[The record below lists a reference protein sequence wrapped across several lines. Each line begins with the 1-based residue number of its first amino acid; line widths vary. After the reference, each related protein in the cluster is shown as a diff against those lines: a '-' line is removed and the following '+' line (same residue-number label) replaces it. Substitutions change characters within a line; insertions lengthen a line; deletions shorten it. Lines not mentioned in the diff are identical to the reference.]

1 MREVY
6 RGNSRLP
13 ADESSVRTMGSV
25 TGVFTSENRLHPAA
39 RQLLNDAIDKGWAS
53 PSKIHHSSRELSLLL
68 EESRAI
74 FASHLKVPASSLHFL
89 GEPGLGFHLGAN
101 GLLGNGQL
109 SLPATS
115 RQELLAIAQGHS
127 RSAVLPVDLE
137 GTWQLPDGE
146 PDDLLV
152 WATANLETGAHSPN
166 PSDFAGQI
174 FVDATAD
181 YSIPLPARWSG
192 ALWDSKSWSGPLGL
206 GILAISETAL
216 WKNPLPHIDQRVV
229 PGDFNPALVIA
240 SAIALQANEVERVA
254 TITALQEIN
263 STIRNFVVTQI
274 GDVDIA
280 SPISGSAHLLSFSFL
295 YLHAEQLV
303 EKMDARGFSLD
314 SGSACIS
321 ANLEPSHVLAAMGR
335 LTHGNVRLH
344 LYPNNSLA
352 EVEKMLVALK
362 EVVTELRANK

>member
-1 MREVY
+1 M
-6 RGNSRLP
+6 
-13 ADESSVRTMGSV
+13 
-25 TGVFTSENRLHPAA
+25 
-39 RQLLNDAIDKGWAS
+39 
-53 PSKIHHSSRELSLLL
+53 
-68 EESRAI
+68 
-74 FASHLKVPASSLHFL
+74 
-89 GEPGLGFHLGAN
+89 
-101 GLLGNGQL
+101 
-109 SLPATS
+109 
-115 RQELLAIAQGHS
+115 
-127 RSAVLPVDLE
+127 
-137 GTWQLPDGE
+137 
-146 PDDLLV
+146 
-152 WATANLETGAHSPN
+152 
-166 PSDFAGQI
+166 
-174 FVDATAD
+174 
-181 YSIPLPARWSG
+181 
-192 ALWDSKSWSGPLGL
+192 
-206 GILAISETAL
+206 
-216 WKNPLPHIDQRVV
+216 V